1 MKSVFRPRGGQISII
16 AGAAILFLAAGLL
29 TPAAAGAAAK
39 EYPNK
44 PINLIVPWSA
54 GGSTDLSART
64 MAPALSKILGVP
76 VTVINKPGGSGIIGT
91 LEVMKSAPDG
101 YTLLA
106 DCGGTSSIQYAWAD
120 KLPYKVEERTY
131 IARGAK
137 TPQGLLVP
145 GASPWKNMD
154 DLVKAIGTNPAAFR
168 WSLIGGTGVPD
179 VITAQFRAALTAKG
193 LDLSKT
199 KSITYK
205 GTGEVLIAIGGNHVD
220 IGFGGVGAAG
230 PLRDAGK
237 TRALAVVESR
247 RYKGWPDVPS
257 TAELG
262 FPSVDLVFWVGLSGP
277 PGLPASIIKTLTDAV
292 NSAVASPELSAQFDT
307 IGFVPGFQPPEE
319 YKKFVLAEGNG
330 IKGLKLK

>member
-1 MKSVFRPRGGQISII
+1 MKSFFQPKGVGGSI
-16 AGAAILFLAAGLL
+16 
-29 TPAAAGAAAK
+29 AAGALLLILAAAFFSPAALGAAK
-39 EYPNK
+39 DYPNK
-44 PINLIVPWSA
+44 AINLIVPWSA

-64 MAPALSKILGVP
+64 LAPALSKTLGVP

-101 YTLLA
+101 YTLMA

-131 IARGAK
+131 IVRAAY
-137 TPQGLLVP
+137 TPEALLVP
-145 GASPWKNMD
+145 GVSPWKNMD
-154 DLVKAIGTNPAAFR
+154 DLTNAIRTNPSGFR

-179 VITAQFRAALTAKG
+179 VITAQLRAVLMSKG

-199 KSITYK
+199 RSITYK

-220 IGFGGVGAAG
+220 IGFGGVGAAT
-230 PLRDAGK
+230 PLKDAGK
-237 TRALAVVESR
+237 LRALAIVDSR

-257 TAELG
+257 TAEIG
-262 FPSVDLVFWVGLSGP
+262 FAPVDLIYWVGLSGP
-277 PGLPASIIKTLTDAV
+277 PGMPANIIKTLTDAV
-292 NSAVASPELSAQFDT
+292 NTTVSSTEMIPQLDK
-307 IGFVPGFQPPEE
+307 IGFVPGFQPSDE
-319 YKKFVLAEGNG
+319 YKKFVLSEGNG

>member
-1 MKSVFRPRGGQISII
+1 MESVFRPRGGQISII
-16 AGAAILFLAAGLL
+16 AGAAILLLAAGLL
-29 TPAAAGAAAK
+29 IPAAAGAAGK

-44 PINLIVPWSA
+44 PVNLIVPWSA
-54 GGSTDLSART
+54 GGSTDLSTRT

-131 IARGAK
+131 IAREAY
-137 TPQGLLVP
+137 TPEALLVP
-145 GASPWKNMD
+145 GASSWKNMD
-154 DLVKAIGTNPAAFR
+154 DLVKFIQTNPAAFR

-179 VITAQFRAALTAKG
+179 VITAQFRAALMAKG

-237 TRALAVVESR
+237 MRALAIGDCR
-247 RYKGWPDVPS
+247 
-257 TAELG
+257 
-262 FPSVDLVFWVGLSGP
+262 
-277 PGLPASIIKTLTDAV
+277 LPALQGMA
-292 NSAVASPELSAQFDT
+292 
-307 IGFVPGFQPPEE
+307 
-319 YKKFVLAEGNG
+319 
-330 IKGLKLK
+330 

>member
-1 MKSVFRPRGGQISII
+1 M
-16 AGAAILFLAAGLL
+16 
-29 TPAAAGAAAK
+29 
-39 EYPNK
+39 
-44 PINLIVPWSA
+44 
-54 GGSTDLSART
+54 
-64 MAPALSKILGVP
+64 
-76 VTVINKPGGSGIIGT
+76 INKPGGSGIIGT
-91 LEVMKSAPDG
+91 LEVMKSTPDG

-137 TPQGLLVP
+137 TPQALLVP
-145 GASPWKNMD
+145 GASPWKNME
-154 DLVKAIGTNPAAFR
+154 DLVKFIRTNPAAFR

-237 TRALAVVESR
+237 TRALAIVESR

-277 PGLPASIIKTLTDAV
+277 PSLPANIVKTLTDAV
-292 NSAVASPELSAQFDT
+292 SAAVSSAELSAQFDT

-319 YKKFVLAEGNG
+319 YKKFVLAEGSG